1 MKLTNVEKKENNQV
15 ALSIVVAADV
25 FEAACEKAYRKNVRN
40 INIQGFRQGKAPR
53 KIIEKLY
60 GPEIFYDDAMNE
72 CIPDAYEAAVA
83 EAGLKVVSQPSI
95 TEVDVKDG
103 EFLFTAVVFVKPEV
117 TLKDYKGIEAEKEEV
132 AVSAEEVEAEL
143 TRMQNRNA
151 RQVSVERAA
160 QKGDVVNMDFEGFV
174 DGVAFEGGKGE
185 KFDLELGSGMFIP
198 GFEEQLEGKNV
209 GEECDVNVTFPEE
222 YAEDLAGKDAVFH
235 VVVEYAVQ
243 YTLPELTRDYVEN
256 TLKYKPKM
264 EFYASDEA
272 LIDEFKEYVYDTLVA
287 QNAQSLENAKV
298 DALWNHLTEK
308 ATCKNLVADEVSYY
322 FDAYKSEVEYYFDY
336 YTSMGNEE
344 FKKLYPNLDAFA
356 PVYLGLDKGADWKAE
371 VTEMAELM
379 VKRDMI
385 THAIAEQEGLET
397 VSEEE
402 YKAQVNYWV
411 EYYYGYMTE
420 AEVIQNM
427 GEVFLKEAAFAEKM
441 DKWLMDQVTF
451 TYEDGTPLVSNTDN
465 EAETET
471 SEG

>member
-117 TLKDYKGIEAEKEEV
+117 SVKDYKGIEAEKDEV
-132 AVSAEEVEAEL
+132 SVSAEEVEAEL

-151 RQVSVERAA
+151 RQVSVEREAK
-160 QKGDVVNMDFEGFV
+160 KGDVVNLDFEGFV

-222 YAEDLAGKDAVFH
+222 YAEKSLAGKPAVFKCKIN
-235 VVVEYAVQ
+235 EIKENQ
-243 YTLPELTRDYVEN
+243 KPELDDEFAKDVSEFDTIAELKADIEKKQLETKTASADSAFQERVMDKVIENLEADIPEAMVE
-256 TLKYKPKM
+256 TQLDRIADDFSYRLAMQGM
-264 EFYASDEA
+264 EFESYLKMTGMDMNQFRSVFTPQA
-272 LIDEFKEYVYDTLVA
+272 LRQVKIRLALEKIAELEGMDITEEDLNAEFDKLAENNKMDIEKVKELLAADDLKADMLCQKANDFVIANAVA
-287 QNAQSLENAKV
+287 VAK
-298 DALWNHLTEK
+298 TEK
-308 ATCKNLVADEVSYY
+308 AAD
-322 FDAYKSEVEYYFDY
+322 
-336 YTSMGNEE
+336 
-344 FKKLYPNLDAFA
+344 
-356 PVYLGLDKGADWKAE
+356 AE
-371 VTEMAELM
+371 
-379 VKRDMI
+379 
-385 THAIAEQEGLET
+385 
-397 VSEEE
+397 
-402 YKAQVNYWV
+402 
-411 EYYYGYMTE
+411 
-420 AEVIQNM
+420 
-427 GEVFLKEAAFAEKM
+427 
-441 DKWLMDQVTF
+441 
-451 TYEDGTPLVSNTDN
+451 
-465 EAETET
+465 
-471 SEG
+471 